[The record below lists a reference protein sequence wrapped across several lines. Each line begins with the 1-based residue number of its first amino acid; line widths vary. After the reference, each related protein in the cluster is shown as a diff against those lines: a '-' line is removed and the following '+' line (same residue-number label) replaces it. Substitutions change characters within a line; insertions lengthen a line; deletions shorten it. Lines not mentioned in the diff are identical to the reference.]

1 MRKTSVCNI
10 ILFVLFSLFL
20 DQDVFPWDNE
30 VTHRDLSKY
39 AADNSSLSKNK
50 ENYLKNIGFNLG
62 LDEILIWQGKT
73 WTVTKW
79 LREGADLEDAG
90 NLWQLATGQS
100 RSYNH
105 FHNPIK
111 QYPWMDAGLDDWI
124 TLPPYHTT
132 GQSSLLWAQDGA
144 NQENFPE
151 RDWSWQKV
159 RNYYYLALTSSTDSA
174 KQENFAKTFRGLGHQ
189 MHLIQDAAQ
198 PDHVRND
205 AHPLD
210 AMLGE
215 LNINIYFE
223 SWAKAHINY
232 INSFATNPVFPN
244 VPFSISYSGLAPITQ
259 LVDTDQY
266 DGLNASAGINQG
278 IAEYSNANFFSDDT
292 IFAAER
298 YSPDNR
304 HYFPYP
310 KKSSTDLQAYIAQI
324 KPLLLQIAEDGIGDK
339 ATWIKKERDGETID
353 HFVRAG
359 RWSGKIY
366 KTFGEGPLF
375 YSSFY
380 RDEKCHEDYA
390 ALLIPRAVGYSAGL
404 LDYFFR
410 GNIAIAL
417 PSGGIYSSADD
428 RNVGFTRITL
438 LASNTSTNGD
448 EMTDGS
454 IELVARY
461 RTLQD
466 DPFQPFDLQASNDY
480 TYVVVPEATG
490 KRTIP
495 KGTPVELVFDN
506 GQTAIIPVNA
516 VDVSLQVVYHGT
528 LGNENGAVAVGLKPV
543 SDPTPV
549 ERVNNM
555 DKICLNGQWYNAGS
569 AEAIAQVD
577 SNHNGI
583 PEWQVPAP
591 SVMPLRFIHS
601 GAFICGDRQGQ
612 YSITLNIR

>member
-1 MRKTSVCNI
+1 MSKRI
-10 ILFVLFSLFL
+10 IAFVFFLVLGQFSLSYAL
-20 DQDVFPWDNE
+20 E
-30 VTHRDLSKY
+30 KETHR
-39 AADNSSLSKNK
+39 AINSYISENTLNSFSLDT
-50 ENYLKNIGFNLG
+50 YLAKNLG
-62 LDEILIWQGKT
+62 FTKGKDEIINGRKAYEWIRNGGKF
-73 WTVTKW
+73 
-79 LREGADLEDAG
+79 EDEPAY
-90 NLWQLATGQS
+90 TRS
-100 RSYNH
+100 RNH
-105 FHNPIK
+105 FHDPLK
-111 QYPWMDAGLDDWI
+111 PWDQAGLN
-124 TLPPYHTT
+124 
-132 GQSSLLWAQDGA
+132 SLLFTGISSALWIQDQTNRRITDLGG
-144 NQENFPE
+144 
-151 RDWSWQKV
+151 DWSWKKARQFYYAALSGNSTALDGFKV
-159 RNYYYLALTSSTDSA
+159 EEGWVNSTTISGKSNMSDA
-174 KQENFAKTFRGLGHQ
+174 ERKQFFAWAFRAVGQ
-189 MHLIQDAAQ
+189 TMHLVEDASVPA
-198 PDHVRND
+198 HTRND
-205 AHPLD
+205 VHILYNYENYVDDLRATNKPHFD
-210 AMLGE
+210 ALMSTPILFG
-215 LNINIYFE
+215 
-223 SWAKAHINY
+223 SP
-232 INSFATNPVFPN
+232 INSIASF
-244 VPFSISYSGLAPITQ
+244 IDI
-259 LVDTDQY
+259 DQY
-266 DGLNASAGINQG
+266 TGTNLDVTFGSNIGM
-278 IAEYSNANFFSDDT
+278 AEYSNANFFSGDT
-292 IFAAER
+292 IFR
-298 YSPDNR
+298 N
-304 HYFPYP
+304 YP
-310 KKSSTDLQAYIAQI
+310 HPAYTDTTYPNIDWTHPELAD
-324 KPLLLQIAEDGIGDK
+324 AEDGKFDSIIYIRK
-339 ATWIKKERDGETID
+339 TVGEAADIRLASLSYISYD
-353 HFVRAG
+353 CIQK
-359 RWSGKIY
+359 GKY
-366 KTFGEGPLF
+366 DFSPLVLDDNV
-375 YSSFY
+375 YN
-380 RDEKCHEDYA
+380 DYA

-410 GNIAIAL
+410 GSIAIAL

-461 RTLQD
+461 RTVQD
-466 DPFQPFDLQASNDY
+466 DPFQPFDIQASNDY